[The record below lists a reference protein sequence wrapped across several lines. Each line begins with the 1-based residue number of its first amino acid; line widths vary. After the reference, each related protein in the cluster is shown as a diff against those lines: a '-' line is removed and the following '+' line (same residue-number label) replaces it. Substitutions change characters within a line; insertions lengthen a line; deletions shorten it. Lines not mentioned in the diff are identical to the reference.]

1 MVTKLDY
8 EKREQIIQL
17 LNTMVSNSS
26 ELVKV
31 VCKLSKTPVN
41 QTRFQELFNIQ
52 ITNLRSSMRQGITT
66 KLSDVINPFLK
77 VLRDTGACMNGD
89 IISFL
94 IGIIFIFNTIIK
106 GRFKHFLILEP
117 FASILITFGSMWL
130 MRYYN
135 DFFVYILIPS
145 STLMYCCWYIM
156 IGISVYEL
164 LFKK

>member
-1 MVTKLDY
+1 MNKINLYSLDKHLKYLLSSFLFVLGMGIFTGLIYINHTTGMDSKGTIERYNGSEAAEY
-8 EKREQIIQL
+8 EIPESFPKEFESMILTTHEHII
-17 LNTMVSNSS
+17 SFS
-26 ELVKV
+26 
-31 VCKLSKTPVN
+31 
-41 QTRFQELFNIQ
+41 
-52 ITNLRSSMRQGITT
+52 
-66 KLSDVINPFLK
+66 
-77 VLRDTGACMNGD
+77 

-145 STLMYCCWYIM
+145 STLMYCCWYVR

-164 LFKK
+164 VFKK